1 MIEKRVTN
9 LDALPKKV
17 KARLKEWERKE
28 SEARSLA
35 HPLLEGLRYEDFA
48 SGVSLKAK
56 AALEAAREWEKIS
69 ANKKRAFTMARKKY
83 PAMTEYALI
92 A

>member
-1 MIEKRVTN
+1 MIEKQVTN
-9 LDALPKKV
+9 LDALPEKV

-28 SEARSLA
+28 SEARSIA
-35 HPLLEGLRYEDFA
+35 HPLLEGLRYEDIISKDSTKFD
-48 SGVSLKAK
+48 
-56 AALEAAREWEKIS
+56 AAMAAAEAWKKVS